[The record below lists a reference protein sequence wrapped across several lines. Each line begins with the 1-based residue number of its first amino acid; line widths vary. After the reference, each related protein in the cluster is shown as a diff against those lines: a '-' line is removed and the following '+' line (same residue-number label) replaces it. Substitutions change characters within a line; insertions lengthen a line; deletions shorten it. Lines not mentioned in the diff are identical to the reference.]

1 MYVEAEALFP
11 PVDATWLPHYI
22 GSSDVMFGFHGDKSK
37 ILGYIIANT
46 PVTVDKDGTTLN
58 FSGVVTIGKNA
69 DVNSRQ
75 MMQS

>member
-11 PVDATWLPHYI
+11 PSDATWLPHYI
-22 GSSDVMFGFHGDKSK
+22 GSSDAMFGFHGDKSK

-58 FSGVVTIGKNA
+58 FSGVVRKNA

-75 MMQS
+75 MLQS